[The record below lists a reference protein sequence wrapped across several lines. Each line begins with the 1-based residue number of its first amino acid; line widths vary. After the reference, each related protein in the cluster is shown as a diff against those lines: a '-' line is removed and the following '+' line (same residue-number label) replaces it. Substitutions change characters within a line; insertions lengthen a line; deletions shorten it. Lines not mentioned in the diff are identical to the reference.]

1 MDNSNRGIGAST
13 PLSDHLSQKYIK
25 QKEEQQDELNYL
37 SGLAFEQFGFEEKEL
52 DKITQTID
60 KKIIKGNQLFTTIFI
75 SLLIGLFIGVSVFFV
90 IFNKSKN
97 HASVYQELK
106 EENEALKQ
114 SLNNKVLAQD
124 TVFNIVQHK
133 EKKTNEHFATPDV
146 LTNETKPFDDLGNL
160 TIKEETIPFAELEL
174 KEEQIPTYIPNAP
187 VIFISNLKVANYR
200 NYYFKQNDG
209 IDLSLNTGLSAQY
222 ENVANLQ
229 KTQRNRNSKYY
240 AHLII
245 QRAMNRF
252 SQKQVEACIVELQML
267 YDYNKQD
274 ANAQFYLGMCY
285 MEKQQYA
292 KALGLFENNLENEIN
307 IFHQE
312 AEYYKAYCLLET
324 KQIDSAKALL
334 LQIKNNK
341 GFYSERVAE
350 LLKNK

>member
-1 MDNSNRGIGAST
+1 MNKSKT
-13 PLSDHLSQKYIK
+13 YLQQK
-25 QKEEQQDELNYL
+25 QEQHDELNYL
-37 SGLAFEQFGFEEKEL
+37 SGLAFEQFGLEEKEL

-60 KKIIKGNQLFTTIFI
+60 KKTIKGGQSFTPIFT

-106 EENEALKQ
+106 EENEALKK

-124 TVFNIVQHK
+124 TVLNIIQHE
-133 EKKTNEHFATPDV
+133 EKTTKEHFATPDV
-146 LTNETKPFDDLGNL
+146 LINETKSFEELESL
-160 TIKEETIPFAELEL
+160 TIKEATIPFAELEL
-174 KEEQIPTYIPNAP
+174 KEELISTHIPNAP
-187 VIFISNLKVANYR
+187 VIFINNLKVTNYKS
-200 NYYFKQNDG
+200 YYFKQNDG

-222 ENVANLQ
+222 ESTANLQ

-245 QRAMNRF
+245 QRAMKCF
-252 SQKQVEACIVELQML
+252 SQKQLDACMEELQML

-274 ANAQFYLGMCY
+274 ANAQFYIGMCY

-292 KALGLFENNLENEIN
+292 KALGLFENSLENEIN

-312 AEYYKAYCLLET
+312 AEYYKAYCLLKT
-324 KQIDSAKALL
+324 KQIDSAKDLL

-341 GFYSERVAE
+341 GFYSERATE
-350 LLKNK
+350 LLKTK